1 MKPKFFYGYIIIL
14 TCFIIAAAIEGAL
27 FTFGVF
33 FKPLLTE
40 FGWTRAVTAGVF
52 SLYGILHVLTAIVA
66 GRLTDRLG
74 PRLVL
79 TACGFLTG
87 LSYLLMSQASA
98 LWQVY
103 LFYGA
108 IGGIGLGF
116 YWVPVISI
124 VPRWF
129 VKRRALMMGIFI
141 SGIGVGQLIMP
152 PVANWLISA
161 YGWRLSCLVIG
172 SILMGIIVISAQFL
186 RRDPYQMGLLAY
198 GESKAKQENPVIEA
212 GGIYLREAICTRQFW
227 IYCVILITFSFC
239 FSVVLVHSVIHA
251 IGLGMT
257 PASAANILAIIGIA
271 GIISRLAFGRL
282 ADIIGMKL
290 VLTLSFVLMSVAF
303 LNLAMAGE
311 IWMIY
316 LFAAIYGISYV
327 VFEILMSPIMA
338 ELFGLSSLGTITGVS
353 FAIGGT
359 GFIFGPVVSG
369 YIFDISGSYQVAFL
383 ICAAMAIIATIFA
396 ALLPLTRSKPSFYR
410 TG

>member
-1 MKPKFFYGYIIIL
+1 
-14 TCFIIAAAIEGAL
+14 
-27 FTFGVF
+27 
-33 FKPLLTE
+33 
-40 FGWTRAVTAGVF
+40 
-52 SLYGILHVLTAIVA
+52 
-66 GRLTDRLG
+66 
-74 PRLVL
+74 
-79 TACGFLTG
+79 
-87 LSYLLMSQASA
+87 
-98 LWQVY
+98 
-103 LFYGA
+103 
-108 IGGIGLGF
+108 
-116 YWVPVISI
+116 
-124 VPRWF
+124 
-129 VKRRALMMGIFI
+129 
-141 SGIGVGQLIMP
+141 
-152 PVANWLISA
+152 
-161 YGWRLSCLVIG
+161 
-172 SILMGIIVISAQFL
+172 VISAQFL

-316 LFAAIYGISYV
+316 LFAAIYGISYA